1 MVLKN
6 IIVGMLSL
14 AQNVELMMMMMMM
27 MVESDRISKT
37 EIIWQIPRVSVF
49 VDQTIL
55 GIYSE
60 DKFLIRIMVSPCTF
74 K

>member
-14 AQNVELMMMMMMM
+14 AQNVELMMMMMM

>member
-14 AQNVELMMMMMMM
+14 AQNVELMMMM

-60 DKFLIRIMVSPCTF
+60 YKFLIRIMVSPCTF

>member
-14 AQNVELMMMMMMM
+14 AQNVELMMMM